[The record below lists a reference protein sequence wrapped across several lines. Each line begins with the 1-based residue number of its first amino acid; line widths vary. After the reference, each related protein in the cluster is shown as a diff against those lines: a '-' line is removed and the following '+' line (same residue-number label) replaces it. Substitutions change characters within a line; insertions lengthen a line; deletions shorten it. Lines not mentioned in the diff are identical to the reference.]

1 MPMKTNAPYTVLKWD
16 DREEWLEIRG
26 RGIGGSDVS
35 ALMGLNEYKS
45 PLTLWLEKTG
55 RIDSKNLSDNESVQW
70 GIELEPVIRKKFA
83 AKHPEYAVQI
93 PEGTYCS
100 DDFPWERANLDAEL
114 VDRKTGAFGV
124 LEIKTVGERRAE
136 DWRDGPPDYYQTQ
149 VIHYLN
155 VTGYTFAWFAVLIGG
170 QKYREYRFNPDN
182 DDRTAVREA
191 VKQFWGMVQR
201 DQMPKLVGKRD
212 EGQALTDYFGDG
224 NGEYVQN
231 IDASALVERYQAICA
246 DIKALESEMNRV
258 SNQIKEMIGEARGL
272 STDIYRVT
280 WSRVERTTTDLKKLA
295 ADNPELLQEYQHK
308 KTYDGGLRISE
319 LKK

>member
-1 MPMKTNAPYTVLKWD
+1 MKTNAPYTVLKWD

-70 GIELEPVIRKKFA
+70 GITLEPIIRKKFA
-83 AKHPEYAVQI
+83 DKHPEYAVQI

-100 DDFPWERANLDAEL
+100 DDYPWERANLDAEL
-114 VDRKTGAFGV
+114 IDRKTGAFGV

-170 QKYREYRFNPDN
+170 QRYREFRFNPDN
-182 DDRTAVREA
+182 DDREAVRNA

-231 IDASALVERYQAICA
+231 IDASELVERYQAICA
-246 DIKALESEMNRV
+246 DIKALESEKNHV

-272 STDIYRVT
+272 ATDIYRVT
-280 WSRVERTTTDLKKLA
+280 WSRVERTTTDMKKLA
-295 ADNPELLQEYQHK
+295 ADNPELLQEYQQT

-319 LKK
+319 LKR